1 MKFRDLVLPSGEC
14 FQVPQYLYR
23 IDRGST
29 HGWQLRYE
37 GSQLFSDHVSPCKG
51 PRDSLERALRE
62 LEARMSRFAKPTL
75 LKTNIASHKR
85 LDLPVGIS
93 GPSVLYRERSN
104 IHECR
109 LLVILPRFGKPS
121 QRSSVYISTTNTY
134 TADKFNKALQKAI
147 AKREEALR
155 LYREA
160 ERAATQNMA
169 HELSALLTP
178 IENA

>member
-51 PRDSLERALRE
+51 PQDSLERALRE

-75 LKTNIASHKR
+75 LKTNNASHKR
-85 LDLPVGIS
+85 LDCDKLA
-93 GPSVLYRERSN
+93 PSLRSMVRP
-104 IHECR
+104 CC
-109 LLVILPRFGKPS
+109 
-121 QRSSVYISTTNTY
+121 
-134 TADKFNKALQKAI
+134 D
-147 AKREEALR
+147 
-155 LYREA
+155 
-160 ERAATQNMA
+160 
-169 HELSALLTP
+169 
-178 IENA
+178 ENRWG